1 MNPTSNER
9 VALITGSTRGI
20 GRAIAL
26 RLAREGVRIA
36 VHGRSPD
43 GASARAASETIE
55 AIREIG
61 GVAMYCH
68 ADIADKQAVGAAL
81 DSVREHFGRLDV
93 LVLNA
98 ARAPFKESYRL
109 LERDLRQLVDTNL
122 LGNVFCL
129 QKALPLLEAQG
140 GHVVFLSSLGSRYMN
155 VQYPLGPLKAAME
168 AMVRQWSE
176 ELQGRHIHVNAV
188 CAGLVKTDAFKTLRR
203 IWPELAELPE
213 RFFVTPA
220 EVADVVAFLASSA
233 ARAVAGQTL
242 VVDKGLSN
250 RVLRPPE

>member
-26 RLAREGVRIA
+26 RLVREGVRIA
-36 VHGRSPD
+36 VHGRSKG
-43 GASARAASETIE
+43 GASIRAAEETLSL
-55 AIREIG
+55 IREAG
-61 GVAMYCH
+61 GEGMYCH
-68 ADIADKQAVGAAL
+68 GDIADKQAVGTAVDA
-81 DSVREHFGRLDV
+81 VREQFGRLDI

-98 ARAPFKESYRL
+98 ARAPFKESWKL

-129 QKALPLLEAQG
+129 QKALPLLEQQG

-155 VQYPLGPLKAAME
+155 VQYPLGPIKAAME

-176 ELQGRHIHVNAV
+176 ELQGRKIHVNAV

-213 RFFVTPA
+213 RFFVTPE
-220 EVADVVAFLASSA
+220 EVADVVAFLASPA
-233 ARAVAGQTL
+233 AAAVAGQTL

>member
-1 MNPTSNER
+1 M
-9 VALITGSTRGI
+9 
-20 GRAIAL
+20 
-26 RLAREGVRIA
+26 
-36 VHGRSPD
+36 H
-43 GASARAASETIE
+43 
-55 AIREIG
+55 
-61 GVAMYCH
+61 CH
-68 ADIADKQAVGAAL
+68 ADIADKQAVGAAIE
-81 DSVREHFGRLDV
+81 SVREHFGRLDV

-98 ARAPFKESYRL
+98 ARAPFKESWRL

-155 VQYPLGPLKAAME
+155 VQYPLGPIKAAME

-176 ELQGRHIHVNAV
+176 ELGSKERGSGAIHVNAI

-203 IWPELAELPE
+203 IWPELAELPA
-213 RFFVTPA
+213 RFFVTPE
-220 EVADVVAFLASSA
+220 EVADVVAFLTSPSASA
-233 ARAVAGQTL
+233 IAGQTL

-250 RVLRPPE
+250 RVLRPPP

>member
-1 MNPTSNER
+1 MHCY
-9 VALITGSTRGI
+9 G
-20 GRAIAL
+20 
-26 RLAREGVRIA
+26 
-36 VHGRSPD
+36 
-43 GASARAASETIE
+43 
-55 AIREIG
+55 
-61 GVAMYCH
+61 
-68 ADIADKQAVGAAL
+68 DIADKQAVAAAIE
-81 DSVREHFGRLDV
+81 SVREHFGRLDA

-98 ARAPFKESYRL
+98 ARAPFKESWRL

-129 QKALPLLEAQG
+129 QKALPLLEAHG

-155 VQYPLGPLKAAME
+155 VQYPLGPIKAAME

-176 ELQGRHIHVNAV
+176 ELGSRDIHVNAV

-213 RFFVTPA
+213 RFFVTP
-220 EVADVVAFLASSA
+220 EQVADVVAFLASPSA
-233 ARAVAGQTL
+233 SAIAGQTL
-242 VVDKGLSN
+242 VVDNGLSN